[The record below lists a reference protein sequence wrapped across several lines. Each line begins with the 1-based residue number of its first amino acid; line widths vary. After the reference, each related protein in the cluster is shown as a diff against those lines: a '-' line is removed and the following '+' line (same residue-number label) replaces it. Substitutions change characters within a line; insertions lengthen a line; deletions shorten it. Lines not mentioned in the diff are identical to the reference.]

1 MNTLDQEVY
10 ENYFSFRNVAPDF
23 YSEYALPAYLKR
35 ELPNDPNAAI
45 LDIGC
50 GFGQML
56 KALHAEGYKDLT
68 GIDISMEAIEFC
80 SEQKLNVEKIDSI
93 INYCRIV
100 SRTYDCIVMSHVIEH
115 IDKNEI
121 IETLRSVRTHL
132 LKEGGCLIVTTP
144 NAQSTTGC
152 YWAYEDFTHT
162 TIFTSGS
169 LLFVLK
175 CAGFE
180 HVDFIDT
187 LGTAGSHPVARF
199 AKRILIALYSAH
211 RTFWNLVTNSSYHR
225 PSPQIFTFELKA
237 VAR

>member
-1 MNTLDQEVY
+1 MHKNEHEVY

-23 YSEYALPAYLKR
+23 YSEYALPVYLR
-35 ELPNDPNAAI
+35 QELPNNRNAAI

-50 GFGQML
+50 GFGQTL
-56 KALHAEGYKDLT
+56 KALQAEGYKDLT
-68 GIDISMEAIEFC
+68 GVDISTEAIEFC
-80 SEQKLNVEKIDSI
+80 SGQKLNVAKIDSI
-93 INYCRIV
+93 INYCRNV
-100 SRTYDCIVMSHVIEH
+100 SKKYDCIIMSHVIEH
-115 IDKNEI
+115 IDKDEI
-121 IETLRSVRTHL
+121 IETLRSVRTQL
-132 LKEGGCLIVTTP
+132 LKVGGSLIVTTP
-144 NAQSTTGC
+144 NAQSNTGC

-211 RTFWNLVTNSSYHR
+211 LTFWNRVTNSSYHR
-225 PSPQIFTFELKA
+225 SSSQIFTFELKA